1 MTLAHEGFLSF
12 RTPCFVGMVST
23 RLDGSLSEGSLM
35 NRPEITIG
43 QGLELLALAR
53 RLTPDEYQARH
64 RWLVNVT
71 NPEFN
76 IAALEQCLT
85 PTTFGSE
92 IKPPFEDEGGWDIIA
107 DGPGDDLLDV
117 ANIQQLPMLNEGE

>member
-1 MTLAHEGFLSF
+1 MGQPNVRTVRTNGQPWRKGRRAMGIENGTGRDQSIQVMAVLGCNAKWDNVLTEVAQRIINNPKGSGEQFTRFLQNGGVCI
-12 RTPCFVGMVST
+12 P
-23 RLDGSLSEGSLM
+23 
-35 NRPEITIG
+35 
-43 QGLELLALAR
+43 
-53 RLTPDEYQARH
+53 
-64 RWLVNVT
+64 
-71 NPEFN
+71 
-76 IAALEQCLT
+76 LT